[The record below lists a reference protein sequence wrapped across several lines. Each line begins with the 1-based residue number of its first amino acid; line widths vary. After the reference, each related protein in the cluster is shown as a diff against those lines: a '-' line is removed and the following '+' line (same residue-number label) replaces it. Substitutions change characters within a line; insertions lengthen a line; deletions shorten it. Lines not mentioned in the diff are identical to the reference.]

1 MAAPPVIQVTGSTSG
16 AALAG
21 VDKDDLVEGEV
32 LTFVDTAP
40 ENSGEAYEWSILD
53 APIDAVVSLVGP
65 TTSSPTLAVPADS
78 DLESGTIWVEAKIDE
93 TNKTT
98 IRVSLGMPNTDGRIP
113 HFQETD
119 QANEGGNTK
128 GWHKAK
134 TEWMRSAN
142 RRLSYIVAVDPS
154 SGGLAA
160 PVSSI
165 ARRDNGGA
173 GEVWVKVGAGD
184 ADWNLVYPTERT
196 HAIPLAGLAG
206 NDSATYAIA
215 GQTQFNPQDYA
226 VPGTTMTLLFE
237 AVASNGAAGLTTH
250 AQLYSVTDAEAIAT
264 LNFTSENPT
273 QAEAVLTIGAG
284 AGEIDLADKV
294 YEVRIYVD
302 SPVDETSTIE
312 LGGATMRIANTVV

>member
-16 AALAG
+16 ATLAG

-40 ENSGEAYEWSILD
+40 ENSGESYEWSILD

-65 TTSSPTLAVPADS
+65 TTSSPTLTVPADS
-78 DLESGTIWVEAKIDE
+78 DLESGTILVEAKIDE
-93 TNKTT
+93 TNKTS
-98 IRVSLGMPNTDGRIP
+98 IRVSMGMPNTDARIP
-113 HFQETD
+113 HFREAD
-119 QANEGGNTK
+119 ASNANGNTK
-128 GWHKAK
+128 GWHRAQ
-134 TEWMRSAN
+134 TEWMRSAD
-142 RRLSYIVAVDPS
+142 RRLAYIVAADPS
-154 SGGLAA
+154 IGGLAA

-173 GEVWVKVGAGD
+173 GEVWVKFGAVD
-184 ADWNLVYPTERT
+184 TDWNLVYPTERA
-196 HAIPLAGLAG
+196 HSIPLAGLLG
-206 NDSATYAIA
+206 NNSATYVIA
-215 GQTQFNPQDYA
+215 GQVQFNPQDYA

-237 AVASNGAAGLTTH
+237 AVAANGAPGLTTH

-284 AGEIDLADKV
+284 VGEVDSADKI

-302 SPVDETSTIE
+302 SPVDEFSTIE